1 MPNRNYQPEHETL
14 ALYAKVA
21 ADLDA
26 TAYMDRPTI
35 NDPDE
40 AHALVAPF
48 LTNADR
54 EHSVVLALDT
64 KHRVLSVRLASV
76 GSLSHTFMVPRDLYR
91 DALLDN
97 ASAVL
102 LAHNHPSG
110 DSTPSKDDE
119 RVTRRLDEAGRLIG
133 VEMLDHI
140 VVGLDGFTSLARAGV
155 V

>member
-14 ALYAKVA
+14 ARYAEVA

-26 TAYMDRPTI
+26 TAYLSRPTI

-40 AHALVAPF
+40 AHQLVAPF
-48 LTNADR
+48 LANADR
-54 EHSVVLALDT
+54 EHSVVIALDT
-64 KHRVLSVRLASV
+64 KHRVLSVRLASI
-76 GSLSHTFMVPRDLYR
+76 GTLDHTFMTPRDLYR

-110 DSTPSKDDE
+110 DPKPSKDDE
-119 RVTRRLDEAGRLIG
+119 RITKRLSEAGRLIG

-140 VVGLDGFTSLARAGV
+140 VVGMDGFRSLAREGIV
-155 V
+155 

>member
-14 ALYAKVA
+14 ARYAEVA

-26 TAYMDRPTI
+26 TAYLNRPVI
-35 NDPDE
+35 NDPEE
-40 AHALVAPF
+40 AHRLVSPF

-54 EHSVVLALDT
+54 EHSVVIALDT
-64 KHRVLSVRLASV
+64 KHRVLSVRLASI
-76 GSLSHTFMVPRDLYR
+76 GTLDHTFMTPRDLYR

-110 DSTPSKDDE
+110 DPKPSRDDE
-119 RVTRRLDEAGRLIG
+119 RITKRLSEAGRLIG

-140 VVGLDGFTSLARAGV
+140 VVGLDGFRSLARDGIV
-155 V
+155 

>member
-21 ADLDA
+21 AELEA
-26 TAYMDRPTI
+26 TAYMERPTI

-40 AHALVAPF
+40 AHALIAPF

-54 EHSVVLALDT
+54 EHTVVLALDT
-64 KHRVLSVRLASV
+64 KHRILSVRLASIGTV
-76 GSLSHTFMVPRDLYR
+76 DHTFMVPRDLYR

-119 RVTRRLDEAGRLIG
+119 RVTKRLADAGRTLG
-133 VEMLDHI
+133 VELLDHI
-140 VVGLDGFTSLARAGV
+140 VVGLNGFSSLARTGV
-155 V
+155 I